1 MQRLAGETRAQSL
14 WVRITVLVM
23 CVLSALLPTSGYAQ
37 EASAAGLIV
46 NYGDGRVSYVVV
58 PFEEEQINGV
68 ELLERSGIDVVTV
81 GFGGMGDAVC
91 QIDDTGCS
99 VDDCRSRMCQTSDRE
114 SPFWQF
120 SKLSD
125 DGEWQFVS
133 TGASGARVQDGDIY
147 AWSWT
152 GTQPDLPV
160 LSLDELADRAGGE
173 LSSLG
178 DTALLRTEG
187 GETGKDSDDGIGY
200 ASVAVVAVVVLAGGL
215 LVLRSR
221 RTAPRAED
229 A

>member
-1 MQRLAGETRAQSL
+1 MSRLAARTTSNLLWTRIA
-14 WVRITVLVM
+14 VVAM
-23 CVLSALLPTSGYAQ
+23 CVHLLLPFTGYAQ
-37 EASAAGLIV
+37 QANAAGLIV
-46 NYGDGRVSYVVV
+46 DYGDGRVSYVVV

-68 ELLERSGIDVVTV
+68 ELLDRSGIDVVTV
-81 GFGGMGDAVC
+81 GFGGLGDAVC

-99 VDDCRSRMCQTSDRE
+99 VEDCRSRMCQTSDRE

-125 DGEWQFVS
+125 DGEWQFVA
-133 TGASGARVQDGDIY
+133 TGASGAKVQDGDIY

-152 GTQPDLPV
+152 GTQPELSV
-160 LSLDELADRAGGE
+160 LSLDELADRAGGD

-187 GETGKDSDDGIGY
+187 GETGNDNDEGIGY
-200 ASVAVVAVVVLAGGL
+200 ASIAVVAGVALVGGL

-221 RTAPRAED
+221 RASPGAE
-229 A
+229 AA

>member
-1 MQRLAGETRAQSL
+1 SLDMQRLAGETRAQSL

-114 SPFWQF
+114 SR
-120 SKLSD
+120 S
-125 DGEWQFVS
+125 EER
-133 TGASGARVQDGDIY
+133 RVGKE
-147 AWSWT
+147 
-152 GTQPDLPV
+152 GKGV
-160 LSLDELADRAGGE
+160 RERA
-173 LSSLG
+173 
-178 DTALLRTEG
+178 
-187 GETGKDSDDGIGY
+187 
-200 ASVAVVAVVVLAGGL
+200 
-215 LVLRSR
+215 
-221 RTAPRAED
+221 
-229 A
+229 